1 MSLRCALLILWA
13 ACSSG
18 ARDGDDE
25 RCPPSAAAN
34 KEKRTM
40 LDEDQDRVAEL
51 RDAGYDPKVAS
62 RMMWWSTQAAYFKFR
77 YSAAWDG
84 SRDGTVQCMLYLR
97 VCMGRRR
104 GGGASWVRGWPAR
117 SSN

>member
-34 KEKRTM
+34 KEKRKM

-51 RDAGYDPKVAS
+51 RHAAGYDPKVAS

-77 YSAAWDG
+77 LEDQEIG
-84 SRDGTVQCMLYLR
+84 LNHLR
-97 VCMGRRR
+97 GKVRL
-104 GGGASWVRGWPAR
+104 ASNSEVAVLRAR
-117 SSN
+117 CHL